1 MAGFFF
7 GFFFTFIEECCIDRQ
22 KSLQIELVTK
32 YDTKNAYKES
42 LVGGPNLRRGGPYP
56 LADLDGGGVQIRC
69 DTGSFH
75 TDTLIKE
82 SVQYTSLSRC

>member
-1 MAGFFF
+1 MLYCDWK
-7 GFFFTFIEECCIDRQ
+7 EHRQ

-42 LVGGPNLRRGGPYP
+42 LVGGPNLRSGVHIRKRI
-56 LADLDGGGVQIRC
+56 LIGGVQILC
-69 DTGSFH
+69 NTGSFH

-82 SVQYTSLSRC
+82 SVQYIFLSRCWIKKK

>member
-1 MAGFFF
+1 MLYCDWK
-7 GFFFTFIEECCIDRQ
+7 EHRQ

-42 LVGGPNLRRGGPYP
+42 LVGGPNLRRGVHILSASGF
-56 LADLDGGGVQIRC
+56 GWGGVQIRC

-82 SVQYTSLSRC
+82 SVQYISLSRCWIKKK